1 MSNLVNANNSRANH
15 IYGRS
20 VALVV
25 SIFVCLAAGTPYLYG
40 VYGPQLIKQCGLTAT
55 DSATI
60 SLCTNIGA
68 GFGGLPGGVI
78 IDRFGPQLAILFGSV
93 FITVGYFGVYRIY
106 QAALSS
112 LPLICIFM
120 CIMGF
125 GSITSYFA
133 TLKAAQANF
142 PKHRGSA
149 GAVPVSCY
157 GLSATLL
164 SIIAASYFNGNSGG
178 FIGFLSIYCGGFTFI
193 GSWFVHIY
201 LDEEDADK
209 SLQHSPSISSQFLN
223 NENAIDS
230 TNDEEAVLLLS
241 RDNSGS
247 NLKDMVTN
255 NTGGNPGGASSVT
268 DTLGPV
274 PDNTVPP
281 PPPERSNSLHGSF
294 SFWGIGSRTPRS
306 SAASISSSQAPLI
319 NSLRDSYENSQSSR
333 APAMSKQQSL
343 ASLNSTSTALGVSKR
358 PTPKSSLQIVV
369 ELLKNKNFI
378 VHYSIVSVLSGIG
391 QMYIYTVGFIV
402 IAQYYY
408 GKEPGSNESIDTDS
422 HQIIRR
428 LLQKMSGGAPP
439 GSDKM
444 AAALQALQ
452 VSVISISSFSGRLIA
467 GVLSDFIHKR
477 YHIQRLWI
485 VLVTIIFFSGGQ
497 LLIMN
502 LQRADLIII
511 PSIIVGASYGLIFG
525 TYPAVIADE
534 FGTKTFSTTW
544 GLICTG
550 PLITLFILNKY
561 FGMIYDHNTD
571 PGTGICYKGND
582 CYRGAF
588 ELSFGLCLLF
598 FAVTLCVIYVKRK
611 P

>member
-1 MSNLVNANNSRANH
+1 MSNIVNANNSRANH
-15 IYGRS
+15 IYGRL

-40 VYGPQLIKQCGLTAT
+40 VYGPQLIKQCSLTAT

-93 FITVGYFGVYRIY
+93 FITLGYFGVYKIY

-201 LDEEDADK
+201 LDEEDSDK
-209 SLQHSPSISSQFLN
+209 PIQQLPLLLLQFLN

-230 TNDEEAVLLLS
+230 THDEEAVLLLS
-241 RDNSGS
+241 RDNSAS
-247 NLKDMVTN
+247 NLKDMVSN

-274 PDNTVPP
+274 PDNAVPP

-319 NSLRDSYENSQSSR
+319 NSLRDLYENSQSSR

-343 ASLNSTSTALGVSKR
+343 ASLNSTSSAIGTRTR

-369 ELLKNKNFI
+369 DLLKNKNFI

-391 QMYIYTVGFIV
+391 QMYIYTIGFIV

-408 GKEPGSNESIDTDS
+408 GKEPGSNESIDADS
-422 HQIIRR
+422 HKIIRR

-467 GVLSDFIHKR
+467 GVLSDLIHKR

-485 VLVTIIFFSGGQ
+485 VLVTIVFFSGGQ